1 MSAFADRVERQIFSP
16 STPLEIIAS
25 CLGFVREQAVKT
37 QEQGLDLTYMLDNRF
52 RRNIE
57 RTVGACAHHISLQG
71 PFLTLIDEDDNV
83 SPSPCTSSRRVVV
96 WGKET
101 SFIERQYVSIIMG
114 PKFLIVFFL
123 NIQVTNDI
131 RRMGDE
137 EGEFLMIK

>member
-57 RTVGACAHHISLQG
+57 RTVCTCCPCAFAEAISH
-71 PFLTLIDEDDNV
+71 
-83 SPSPCTSSRRVVV
+83 
-96 WGKET
+96 
-101 SFIERQYVSIIMG
+101 
-114 PKFLIVFFL
+114 
-123 NIQVTNDI
+123 
-131 RRMGDE
+131 GDR
-137 EGEFLMIK
+137 